1 MSGGLR
7 YVVPD
12 FVRRRYTVKFG
23 IALLIL
29 GLSVAAIGFVAT
41 AEIEAGVE
49 DNVEDEYATMAAQEA
64 DALEAWDDQQRLV
77 TGMLTESAIVRSGDI
92 QQIQPYVE
100 RWHVA
105 FNDRNEEDYVA
116 AIHYVNVEDG
126 QIVASSAG
134 LEGEPVDALEVPED
148 EQAQLDDVPRE
159 QAYRTDPYQ
168 TDDGLPAMT
177 YMRQVVDDPDH
188 AMVVTIDL
196 AEYSPNFQSA
206 GEDRT
211 TLVLDAGDSVM
222 FDDASFGEDGA
233 AFLTAYDG
241 HGDLGVTAREA
252 GPGTPSVERVDD
264 VPTGA
269 LAGDAYGFPEE
280 GYVVGYAQVENADWV
295 VLVHQPESD
304 AYGFVDAVSTWGT
317 YATAGGVLLVALI
330 GAVLGR
336 NTARSIDRLT
346 EKTEAMEAGDLD
358 VEFETTR
365 IDNIGRL
372 YGGFANMRDALR
384 AQIEEAQEARAAAE
398 NARTETEQMNDHLE
412 RKAAEYSEVLQAASN
427 GDLTARMD
435 PDSDSEAMSE
445 IATASNEMLAEL
457 EATTAQLK
465 SFAGE
470 VATASEEVTA
480 SSEEVRGAS
489 QQVTESIQEISD
501 GAERQNRSLQTV
513 TGEMD
518 GLSTTTEEIAA
529 SSNQV
534 ADIAERTAATGRE
547 GREAAQQAIEGMNRI
562 EAESEAAVAEIETLQ
577 EEVAQIDELL
587 EFITEVAEQTNML
600 ALNANIEASRSA
612 DSDEG
617 FAVVAEEVKQLS
629 ADTKD
634 AAEDIEDRLE
644 RIKAQTDDT
653 AAEVRTTSSEI
664 TDHTAS
670 VRRAADALDEIA
682 EYAQE
687 TNTGVQEISAATEE
701 QAAATQQVV
710 AMVDEAA
717 TISEETTAEAEN
729 VAAAAEQQTTALTEV
744 SGSASD
750 LANQAAQLSE
760 ALDRFE
766 TDTDDDL
773 DGGLPG
779 SDTTEPPLDAAE
791 SEVSGEQQYDDTGGG
806 DDSGEFEGGEATMTD
821 DVTAETAGDD
831 PDGDEPNATDEGTP
845 DGFSFGQVVDEP
857 DER

>member
-1 MSGGLR
+1 MLEGLR

-41 AEIEAGVE
+41 AEIESGVE
-49 DNVEDEYATMAAQEA
+49 ENVEDEYATMAAQEA
-64 DALEAWDDQQRLV
+64 DALEAWDDTQRLV
-77 TGMLTESAIVRSGDI
+77 TGMLTESAIVRSGDV

-100 RWHVA
+100 RWHLA
-105 FNDRNEEDYVA
+105 FNQRNEEDYVA

-126 QIVASSAG
+126 QIEASSAG
-134 LEGEPVDALEVPED
+134 LEGEPVEALEVPED
-148 EQAQLDDVPRE
+148 ERGELDDVPRE
-159 QAYRTDPYQ
+159 QAYRTDPYR
-168 TDDGLPAMT
+168 TEEGLPAMT

-211 TLVLDAGDSVM
+211 TLVLDGDDNVM
-222 FDDASFGEDGA
+222 LDDADFGEDAG

-252 GPGTPSVERVDD
+252 GPGTPSVQHVDEA
-264 VPTGA
+264 PTGA
-269 LAGDAYGFPEE
+269 LAGDTYGFPEE

-358 VEFETTR
+358 VEFETAR

-384 AQIEEAQEARAAAE
+384 EQIEEAQKARTAAE
-398 NARTETEQMNDHLE
+398 NARTETERMNEHLE
-412 RKAAEYSEVLQAASN
+412 RKAAEYSEVLQAASS
-427 GDLTARMD
+427 GDLTARTD
-435 PDSDSEAMSE
+435 PDSDSEAMNE

-465 SFAGE
+465 AFASD
-470 VATASEEVTA
+470 VADASEAVTA

-501 GAERQNRSLQTV
+501 GAERQNSSLQTV

-529 SSNQV
+529 SSNEV
-534 ADIAERTAATGRE
+534 ADLAERTAATGRE
-547 GREAAQQAIEGMNRI
+547 GREAAQQAIEGMNQI

-634 AAEDIEDRLE
+634 AAEDIEERLE
-644 RIKAQTDDT
+644 RIKTQTDDT

-664 TDHTAS
+664 TDHTES
-670 VRRAADALDEIA
+670 VRDAANALDEIA

-744 SGSASD
+744 SRSASD

-760 ALDRFE
+760 ALDRFQ
-766 TDTDDDL
+766 TDTDDAL
-773 DGGLPG
+773 DGRLPG
-779 SDTTEPPLDAAE
+779 GDTAETASLDAAE
-791 SEVSGEQQYDDTGGG
+791 PDAGREPPEFRDDDVGAGNTTETA
-806 DDSGEFEGGEATMTD
+806 SPTD
-821 DVTAETAGDD
+821 DGITTDS
-831 PDGDEPNATDEGTP
+831 DGEEADATDDEIS

-857 DER
+857 DEQ